1 MHVFPLPYL
10 PSEGW
15 LDDVGLPQY
24 KDKFYESKVDG
35 RMLQYLTVVRPKV
48 ASIPVLKIS
57 CNNYVQIRIFLPFR
71 N

>member
-1 MHVFPLPYL
+1 MHVFPLPYF
-10 PSEGW
+10 PSVGW

-24 KDKFYESKVDG
+24 KDQFYESKVDG

-48 ASIPVLKIS
+48 ASIPVLKMPY
-57 CNNYVQIRIFLPFR
+57 NNIFQIRIFLPFR